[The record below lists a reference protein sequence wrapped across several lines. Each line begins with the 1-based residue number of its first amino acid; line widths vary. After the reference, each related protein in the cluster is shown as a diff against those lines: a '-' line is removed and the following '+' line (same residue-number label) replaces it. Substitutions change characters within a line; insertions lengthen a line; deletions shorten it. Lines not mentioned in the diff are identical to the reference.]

1 MVANFSETGA
11 VTSEKVVVK
20 QGMKNSESFKSY

>member
-1 MVANFSETGA
+1 MVANFSEMGA

-20 QGMKNSESFKSY
+20 QGMKNSKSFKSY